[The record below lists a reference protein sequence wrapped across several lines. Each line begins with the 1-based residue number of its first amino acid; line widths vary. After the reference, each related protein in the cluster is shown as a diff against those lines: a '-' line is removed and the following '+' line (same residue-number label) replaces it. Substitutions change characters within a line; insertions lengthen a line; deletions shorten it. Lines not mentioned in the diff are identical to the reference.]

1 MKERYGYYIVII
13 ILQRDNSVTIHQ
25 KNIEAL
31 ATMMYKV
38 INNIA
43 LTTVSEFFSFSNVN
57 YNNNKWLPVS
67 SAICVGSMEW
77 TGNLFILRTKNLE
90 NGVRGNETKINII
103 WLQKIN

>member
-1 MKERYGYYIVII
+1 M
-13 ILQRDNSVTIHQ
+13 TIHQ

-43 LTTVSEFFSFSNVN
+43 LTIVSEFFSFSNVN
-57 YNNNKWLPVS
+57 YNNNKWLSVS

-77 TGNLFILRTKNLE
+77 TGNLFILRTTNLE
-90 NGVRGNETKINII
+90 NGVRGNETKINTI